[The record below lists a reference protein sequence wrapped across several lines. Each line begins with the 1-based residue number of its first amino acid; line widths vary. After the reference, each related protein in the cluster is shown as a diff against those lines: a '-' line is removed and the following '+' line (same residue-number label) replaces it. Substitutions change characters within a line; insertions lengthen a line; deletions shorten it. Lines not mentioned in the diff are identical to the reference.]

1 MARILL
7 VDDDHDIRELG
18 KALLTHSGHETHV
31 ADGAISALQVLR
43 EYEIDLLITDIN
55 MPNFSGFDLLKMIR
69 IEGLNKQLTI
79 CVLTARRDERDIQT
93 AVRAGAHDYIVK
105 PLDPNLFLRKIN
117 ELLLKRPVRERSAD
131 DFVAARVKIPAK
143 ATLDTEIRSVSEL
156 GIIIRTPHQFRPGTM
171 MQFDSE
177 LFYEI
182 SIPAPYMRVFS
193 CQKVLG
199 QWETRLSFM
208 DLHDDSLAKIRDWIA
223 QQTVKTK
230 LTG

>member
-7 VDDDHDIRELG
+7 VDDDQDIRDLG
-18 KALLTHSGHETHV
+18 KALLSHTGHETHV
-31 ADGAISALQVLR
+31 ADGAINALQIMR
-43 EYEIDLLITDIN
+43 EHEIDLLITDIN
-55 MPNFSGFDLLKMIR
+55 MPNFSGFDLMKMIR
-69 IEGLNKQLTI
+69 IEGIHQLTI

-105 PLDPNLFLRKIN
+105 PLDPNLFLKKIN

-131 DFVAARVKIPAK
+131 DFVAARVKIPAM
-143 ATLDTEIRSVSEL
+143 ATLETEIRSVSEL

-171 MQFDSE
+171 IQFHSD

-182 SIPAPYMRVFS
+182 SIPAPYFRVFS

-208 DLHDDSLAKIRDWIA
+208 DLHDESLSKVREWIA
-223 QQTVKTK
+223 KQTVKTK
-230 LTG
+230 LAG